1 MKKNS
6 DFKNISYVN
15 YEMISMIITL
25 MSCAFISYSPIRI
38 IEECGSAS
46 VIGIIFICLVVY
58 IFYYFIIKGIFKNE
72 YDIFSVIKKTYPPV
86 LQKIIGIIIYLFIL
100 LYIYLLISNL
110 LYNLKGSIYRNSS
123 IFSISIFFLVA
134 LYLLSKKG
142 FNVTFRIVGYTSFTI
157 VLYIV
162 FLFIMSINKIDITNF
177 FPIMGNGAKDIFIDN
192 LLNTGIFIPLFLL
205 SFFGGKVSHTK
216 KRSVYKNFNKIM
228 IIFTFCYTLL
238 IFTFIGTVPIEIISS
253 RYTLLLDLSSLISLT
268 PMSLKLTPIMV
279 FVFSLLIFISS
290 TFCLLCGLYNI
301 ERLNVVKD
309 YSKYI
314 LPSIIILVILFLI
327 PLPLSSYNLLLNIFY
342 ISSTSI
348 TFAFPLI
355 TLIIYYIRTKG
366 GRKKFKYDKKAP
378 DFIEEVE

>member
-46 VIGIIFICLVVY
+46 VIGIIFICLAVY
-58 IFYYFIIKGIFKNE
+58 IFYYFIIKCIFKNE
-72 YDIFSVIKKTYPPV
+72 YDIFSVIKKAYPPTI
-86 LQKIIGIIIYLFIL
+86 QKIIGIIIYLFIL

-123 IFSISIFFLVA
+123 IFAISIFFLVA

-142 FNVTFRIVGYTSFTI
+142 FNTTFRIVGYTSFI
-157 VLYIV
+157 IILYII

-177 FPIMGNGAKDIFIDN
+177 FPIMGNGTKDVFIDN

-216 KRSVYKNFNKIM
+216 KRGVYKNFNKIM
-228 IIFTFCYTLL
+228 LIFTFCYTLL
-238 IFTFIGTVPIEIISS
+238 IFTFIGTIPIEIISS

-279 FVFSLLIFISS
+279 FVFSLLIFIASA
-290 TFCLLCGLYNI
+290 FCLLCGLYNI

-314 LPSIIILVILFLI
+314 LPSIIILLVLFWI

-342 ISSTSI
+342 ISSIVI
-348 TFAFPLI
+348 TFAFPLF

-366 GRKKFKYDKKAP
+366 GRKKFKYNKTAP
-378 DFIEEVE
+378 DFIEEVN